1 MILLIDKKE
10 GEKNLKNIMNRKFR
24 RYDNIEV
31 IETGLDNDDLDLL
44 IDLYLKSEFRVNKEE
59 DQL

>member
-24 RYDNIEV
+24 RYNNIEV

-44 IDLYLKSEFRVNKEE
+44 IDLYLKSEFRVNKKE
-59 DQL
+59 D

>member
-24 RYDNIEV
+24 RYNNIEV

>member
-1 MILLIDKKE
+1 LILLIDKKE

-24 RYDNIEV
+24 RYNNIEV

-44 IDLYLKSEFRVNKEE
+44 IDLYLKSEFRVNKKE
-59 DQL
+59 D

>member
-1 MILLIDKKE
+1 LILLIDKKE